1 MDRTLSQ
8 LVQTFHLSASVPSA
22 SLWSRAAQWCLG
34 ACAKQGM
41 LCKTHFSMLWC
52 SSIAIYLCPQQ
63 PGAQCIYCV
72 LRAFLKIFSAALQ
85 YKNVHSMHGRASM
98 EFRMLLF
105 LPCISLLFLACF
117 NHCCSLILL
126 GIAPPPAQS
135 WALVWSN
142 VVTRIAFLEAT
153 SLQSCWRLRATCGS
167 LAPSAGLQFATAAQS
182 CAGWPTRLLALT
194 RGLSVITGCAGK
206 ASWYTG
212 SVASYVK
219 GLCMKRQWAAFTWA
233 TSQKLWELFSWWWG
247 GKACLD
253 LNPFKNLGLELGQ
266 PNKQEGG
273 QKQQM
278 WAG

>member
-72 LRAFLKIFSAALQ
+72 LRAFLKIFSAALP

-98 EFRMLLF
+98 EFRMLPF
-105 LPCISLLFLACF
+105 LPCIFLLFLACF

-126 GIAPPPAQS
+126 GIAPPPTQS
-135 WALVWSN
+135 WAPVWSN

-167 LAPSAGLQFATAAQS
+167 LAPSAGLQFANGCTELCGVTDPAAGS
-182 CAGWPTRLLALT
+182 DTRIE
-194 RGLSVITGCAGK
+194 RDHRVRWESIVI
-206 ASWYTG
+206 Y
-212 SVASYVK
+212 
-219 GLCMKRQWAAFTWA
+219 GLCSIIRKGALHEAAVGSIHVGDITEVMR
-233 TSQKLWELFSWWWG
+233 TLQLVMG
-247 GKACLD
+247 GKSLSWSKS
-253 LNPFKNLGLELGQ
+253 F
-266 PNKQEGG
+266 
-273 QKQQM
+273 QKSRVRA
-278 WAG
+278 WPAK